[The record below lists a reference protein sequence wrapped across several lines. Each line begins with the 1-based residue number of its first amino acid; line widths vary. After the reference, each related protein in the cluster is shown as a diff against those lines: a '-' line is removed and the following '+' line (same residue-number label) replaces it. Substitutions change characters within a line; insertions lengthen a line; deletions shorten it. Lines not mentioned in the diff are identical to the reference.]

1 MGCHREGCTTP
12 TEAKAHPT
20 PTPWSLWSCAGGRDP
35 GYLLLLFLCLAGVLG
50 SWIGSFKAPFRWMIL
65 SWITSRMFL
74 IHSCLVS
81 MLEAWSA
88 TGRDSKNL
96 ISLQS
101 TETVLN
107 PSLAGLIHHWS
118 RIPNVGGV
126 YFSGFIRV
134 TSTPQTCFSNS
145 LNRALTSRLNAN
157 FYRVIFKVFNNF
169 GGTDQHWY
177 LPLLDQ
183 GLTLQLLDSGEV
195 WRPLLTGGA
204 RRGCLEAA
212 AIYQMDMQT
221 WIYWSNLNIL
231 ISNLDISPTP
241 IWLHR
246 LVLIESVPGF
256 CLVNLLIEGTA
267 ITPWISHLSSWKSVQ
282 VLLSHVRQQ
291 LCWQFRV
298 NKCEASSGL
307 AHFCLGDGHF
317 PEKHRTA
324 RCTTCRICPH

>member
-1 MGCHREGCTTP
+1 
-12 TEAKAHPT
+12 
-20 PTPWSLWSCAGGRDP
+20 
-35 GYLLLLFLCLAGVLG
+35 
-50 SWIGSFKAPFRWMIL
+50 MIL

-134 TSTPQTCFSNS
+134 TSTPQTCLSNS

-169 GGTDQHWY
+169 GGTDQQWY

-195 WRPLLTGGA
+195 WRIQEGQEGGVWRQQPFTKWICRPGYTG
-204 RRGCLEAA
+204 L
-212 AIYQMDMQT
+212 T
-221 WIYWSNLNIL
+221 WIYLYL
-231 ISNLDISPTP
+231 T
-241 IWLHR
+241 
-246 LVLIESVPGF
+246 
-256 CLVNLLIEGTA
+256 
-267 ITPWISHLSSWKSVQ
+267 WI
-282 VLLSHVRQQ
+282 
-291 LCWQFRV
+291 
-298 NKCEASSGL
+298 
-307 AHFCLGDGHF
+307 
-317 PEKHRTA
+317 
-324 RCTTCRICPH
+324 